1 MPSFEVCVRNA
12 NFPEFFSEF
21 ENLTSLELDWVLT
34 RRSHRQPLRK
44 LVKQRKVTV
53 GVAWSRI
60 QTWFKL
66 VKQRKVTVG
75 VAWNHI
81 QTWLLVATVLPLT
94 GDEWHASLWWTQC
107 VVKSPSRMG
116 GQVSWATCNTEQHSW
131 LSFVVRTYV
140 VITHLYGNARVVMV
154 TMQVNREAQNLTPPP
169 PGEIS

>member
-12 NFPEFFSEF
+12 NFPEFFSQF

-34 RRSHRQPLRK
+34 RRSHRQPLR
-44 LVKQRKVTV
+44 
-53 GVAWSRI
+53 
-60 QTWFKL
+60 KL

-154 TMQVNREAQNLTPPP
+154 TMQVNREAQNLTPPTWRNFLTK
-169 PGEIS
+169 ISLYLRSGTSYSWSCHR